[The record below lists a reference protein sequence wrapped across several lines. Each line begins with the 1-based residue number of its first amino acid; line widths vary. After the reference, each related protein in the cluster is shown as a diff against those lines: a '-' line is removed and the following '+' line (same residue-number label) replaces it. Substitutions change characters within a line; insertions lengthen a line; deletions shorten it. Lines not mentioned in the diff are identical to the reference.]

1 VNNDNDDNVV
11 SFPIEERRKKIETEQ
26 KAKEQ
31 TKPAF
36 GQFGSFSYSFDP
48 NITVTFSNF
57 DKKESDTFTLKKE
70 TFFNQTFPSD
80 LGVNYNTMSETTDN
94 DRLFKFMDICNHIQ
108 KRATIHYSNNNE
120 TLFNHMEALLEQ
132 LVQISNLNKKS

>member
-1 VNNDNDDNVV
+1 MNNDNDDNIV
-11 SFPIEERRKKIETEQ
+11 SFPIEERRKQIETEQ

-48 NITVTFSNF
+48 NVTVTFSNF
-57 DKKESDTFTLKKE
+57 DKKESETFTLKKE

-80 LGVNYNTMSETTDN
+80 LGVNYNVLANTVDN
-94 DRLFKFMDICNHIQ
+94 DRLFKFMDMCNHIQ
-108 KRATIHYSNNNE
+108 KRAAVHYSNGNE
-120 TLFNHMEALLEQ
+120 TLFAHMEALLEQ

>member
-1 VNNDNDDNVV
+1 MNNDNDDNIV

-26 KAKEQ
+26 RAKEQ

-36 GQFGSFSYSFDP
+36 GHFGSFSYSFDP
-48 NITVTFSNF
+48 NITVTFSQF

-80 LGVNYNTMSETTDN
+80 LGVIYNSMSIATDN
-94 DRLFKFMDICNHIQ
+94 DRLFKFMDMCNHIQ
-108 KRATIHYSNNNE
+108 KRATVHYSNNND
-120 TLFNHMEALLEQ
+120 TLFSHMEALLEQ

>member
-1 VNNDNDDNVV
+1 MNNDNDDNIV
-11 SFPIEERRKKIETEQ
+11 SFPVEERRKKIETEQ
-26 KAKEQ
+26 RAKEQ

-36 GQFGSFSYSFDP
+36 GHFGSFSYSFDP
-48 NITVTFSNF
+48 NITVTFSQF

-80 LGVNYNTMSETTDN
+80 LGVNYNSMSIATDN
-94 DRLFKFMDICNHIQ
+94 DRLFKFMDMCNHIQ
-108 KRATIHYSNNNE
+108 KRATVHYSNNND
-120 TLFNHMEALLEQ
+120 TLFSHMEALLEQ

>member
-1 VNNDNDDNVV
+1 MNNDNDDNIV

-26 KAKEQ
+26 RAKEQ

-48 NITVTFSNF
+48 NITVTFSQF
-57 DKKESDTFTLKKE
+57 DKKESETFTLKKE

-80 LGVNYNTMSETTDN
+80 HGVNYNSMSIATEN
-94 DRLFKFMDICNHIQ
+94 DRLFKFMDMCNHIQ
-108 KRATIHYSNNNE
+108 KRATVHYSNNND
-120 TLFNHMEALLEQ
+120 TLFSHMEALLEQ

>member
-1 VNNDNDDNVV
+1 MNNDNADNIV

-26 KAKEQ
+26 RAKEQ

-36 GQFGSFSYSFDP
+36 GHFGSFSYSFDP
-48 NITVTFSNF
+48 NITVTFSQF

-80 LGVNYNTMSETTDN
+80 LGVNYNSMSVATDN
-94 DRLFKFMDICNHIQ
+94 DRLFKFMDMCNHIQ
-108 KRATIHYSNNNE
+108 KRATVHYSNNND
-120 TLFNHMEALLEQ
+120 TLFSHMEALLEQ

>member
-1 VNNDNDDNVV
+1 MNNDNDDNIV

-26 KAKEQ
+26 RAKEQ

-48 NITVTFSNF
+48 NITVTFSQF
-57 DKKESDTFTLKKE
+57 DKKESETFTLKKE

-80 LGVNYNTMSETTDN
+80 LGVNYNSRSIATEN
-94 DRLFKFMDICNHIQ
+94 DRLFKFMDMCNHIQ
-108 KRATIHYSNNNE
+108 KRATVHYSNNND
-120 TLFNHMEALLEQ
+120 TLFSHMEALLEQ

>member
-1 VNNDNDDNVV
+1 MNNDNDDNIV

-26 KAKEQ
+26 RAKEQ

-36 GQFGSFSYSFDP
+36 GMFGSFSYSFDP
-48 NITVTFSNF
+48 NITVTFSQF
-57 DKKESDTFTLKKE
+57 DKKESETFTLKKE

-80 LGVNYNTMSETTDN
+80 LGVNYNSMSIATDS
-94 DRLFKFMDICNHIQ
+94 DRLFKFMDMCNHIQ
-108 KRATIHYSNNNE
+108 KRATVHYSNNND
-120 TLFNHMEALLEQ
+120 TLFSHMEALLEQ